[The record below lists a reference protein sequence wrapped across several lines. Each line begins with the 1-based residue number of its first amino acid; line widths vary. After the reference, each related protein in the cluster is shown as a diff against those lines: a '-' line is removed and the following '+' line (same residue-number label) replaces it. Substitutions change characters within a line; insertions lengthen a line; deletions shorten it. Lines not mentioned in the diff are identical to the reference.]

1 MHLGQKSGQNTVKEW
16 SEHKK
21 KAIYELS
28 TLENLYTDS
37 FFDIFIFGAI
47 CLSGAQ
53 LTTCHESCVVIYGN
67 SLQCKGL
74 TYMDLGRRGI
84 ESIGEWFLVLVS
96 VRLCPAAPI
105 KFHDLVSQSQ
115 AMEYDFG

>member
-1 MHLGQKSGQNTVKEW
+1 MYLGQKSGQNTVKEW

-21 KAIYELS
+21 TAIYELS

-37 FFDIFIFGAI
+37 FFDIFIFVAI
-47 CLSGAQ
+47 CLSGGQ
-53 LTTCHESCVVIYGN
+53 LTTCHESWVVISGN
-67 SLQCKGL
+67 TLLCNGL
-74 TYMDLGRRGI
+74 TYMYLGRRGI

-96 VRLCPAAPI
+96 VRLCQAAPI

-115 AMEYDFG
+115 AMDYDFG

>member
-1 MHLGQKSGQNTVKEW
+1 MKEW

-37 FFDIFIFGAI
+37 FFDIFIFGAN
-47 CLSGAQ
+47 CLSGGQ
-53 LTTCHESCVVIYGN
+53 LTTCHESWVVISGN
-67 SLQCKGL
+67 TLLCNGL
-74 TYMDLGRRGI
+74 TYMYLGHRGI

-105 KFHDLVSQSQ
+105 KFHDLVSQCQ